1 MAVSNDCYN
10 WSTNSILV
18 RHRVAGG
25 LARTCCALLRHGDF
39 RGLLYHVPF
48 AAVAASWAGALGG
61 ISISLKGVYD
71 HWVDASKHPSGKS
84 AWNNEL
90 LLWHIGRPASG
101 AIVGIAVFILLKA
114 VYPSGAPS
122 PGAMAAAAFVL
133 GMQEKR
139 FFGWVKQIGAMVVA
153 TPSKSSGNAS
163 QSSGSG
169 VQNNED
175 SL

>member
-1 MAVSNDCYN
+1 MTATTGRRIAFWYAIAWLVSL
-10 WSTNSILV
+10 LV
-18 RHRVAGG
+18 
-25 LARTCCALLRHGDF
+25 LAALYAHGEF
-39 RGLLYHVPF
+39 RGLLDHVPF

-71 HWVDASKHPSGKS
+71 HWVDASKHPTGKS

-153 TPSKSSGNAS
+153 TPSKVPSQSSGTSS
-163 QSSGSG
+163 QSSGSA